1 MDQGRGRKRKYPG
14 YKTVNCCGV
23 MFHNSCRFFMRS
35 IWIWVVM
42 AMGAV
47 PEDSRDK
54 EVMNLMKTLR
64 KRHPNWNDEK
74 MDKVAKEHVDM
85 ANRSRSESRDM
96 VRVADAVSVDGR
108 QETFPVAAYATKITV
123 GSAMKTVFSEH
134 AEFIGLP
141 NNFLIPMIQDQF
153 PSDERPSIRSVKH
166 ALAIERTRQF
176 GPRKS
181 MGHVA
186 MAKKLLK
193 DGGKTR
199 SNEDLAKTISDA
211 LVKDGQRLPV
221 MTSLK
226 GTISRARQELTRETG
241 EDFSVRSVKW
251 MNKT

>member
-1 MDQGRGRKRKYPG
+1 
-14 YKTVNCCGV
+14 
-23 MFHNSCRFFMRS
+23 MRS

-74 MDKVAKEHVDM
+74 IDKVAKEHVDM
-85 ANRSRSESRDM
+85 ANRSRSASRDM
-96 VRVADAVSVDGR
+96 VRVADAVSVDRR
-108 QETFPVAAYATKITV
+108 QGTKLTV

-153 PSDERPSIRSVKH
+153 PSDERPSYRSVKH

-211 LVKDGQRLPV
+211 LVNDGQRLPV

-251 MNKT
+251 MKKT